1 MAKTQKSA
9 PEQEGE
15 ISVSIVKFTMKGSDA
30 SLQKGLDTIKA
41 AFAQA
46 GFGVVPEQ
54 RQFRHD
60 GARPALAAA
69 EDADVDSVDEV
80 QDEDDVKDAAPA
92 PAPAPRRAAGSR
104 KQPNYKVLPEIQIDD
119 VSPTL
124 KEFVLERHA
133 ESDLKRYLVIAYW
146 FKHTKKIEDLT
157 TEHWF
162 TAYKLLGW
170 TPPANPAQPVADL
183 RHQRRQNLSS
193 GATKGTWTINNVG
206 EKIVMGLSKA
216 PA

>member
-1 MAKTQKSA
+1 MAKTPKSA

-30 SLQKGLDTIKA
+30 SLQKGLDSIKA

-46 GFGVVPEQ
+46 GFGVIPEP
-54 RQFRHD
+54 RQIRHTN
-60 GARPALAAA
+60 ARQALAAA
-69 EDADVDSVDEV
+69 EDEQFETVDEL
-80 QDEDDVKDAAPA
+80 QQEDEIEDAEEAPA
-92 PAPAPRRAAGSR
+92 PVPRKPAAPR
-104 KQPNYKVLPEIQIDD
+104 KQPNYKILPEIRIDD

-124 KEFVLERHA
+124 SEFVLERHA
-133 ESDLKRYLVIAYW
+133 DSELKRYLVIAYW

-157 TEHWF
+157 TAHWF

-170 TPPANPAQPVADL
+170 TPPKDPAQPVADL
-183 RHQRRQNLSS
+183 RHTRRQNLSA
-193 GATKGTWTINNVG
+193 GATKGTWTINNIG
-206 EKIVMGLSKA
+206 ENIVMGLNRA